1 MQAIILAGGKGA
13 RLRPYTNII
22 PKPLLP
28 IDNMPILEIIL
39 KQLKK
44 HEFTE
49 VVITIGHLGEIIK
62 AYFGDGKKFG
72 LKIRYSLEEKSLGT
86 VGALSII
93 SNLDDNF
100 LVMNGDILCNI
111 DFSNLYDFHIKKNKK
126 ATIVTCKKSIKLSLG
141 VVKCK
146 GGKLIDYIEKPEYK
160 FDVSTGIYILNKK
173 VVSLIPFNEYYDF
186 PTLIKDI
193 IQGENINVYKFNG
206 YWFDIG
212 TPEDYNQAQD
222 SFIELRDIFL
232 NEEK

>member
-13 RLRPYTNII
+13 RLRPYTNVI

-39 KQLKK
+39 KQLKEY
-44 HEFTE
+44 EFTE

-72 LKIRYSLEEKSLGT
+72 LKIRYSLEEKPLGT
-86 VGALSII
+86 VGALSIVD
-93 SNLDDNF
+93 NLDDNF

-111 DFSNLYDFHIKKNKK
+111 DFHNLYNFHIKNNKK
-126 ATIVTCKKSIKLSLG
+126 VTIVTCKKSLKLSLG
-141 VVKCK
+141 VLECK
-146 GGKLIDYIEKPEYK
+146 DGKLIDYIEKPEYK
-160 FDVSTGIYILNKK
+160 FDVSTGIYMLSKK
-173 VVSLIPFNEYYDF
+173 IVPLIPSNDYYDF

-193 IQGENINVYKFNG
+193 ILEEDINVYRFNG

-222 SFIELRDIFL
+222 SFMELKDIFL
-232 NEEK
+232 KKRE

>member
-39 KQLKK
+39 RQLKK
-44 HEFTE
+44 HKFTKI
-49 VVITIGHLGEIIK
+49 VITIGHLGEIIK
-62 AYFGDGKKFG
+62 AYFGDGKKLG
-72 LKIRYSLEEKSLGT
+72 LKIRYSLEEKPLGT
-86 VGALSII
+86 VGALSLVN
-93 SNLDDNF
+93 NLDDNF
-100 LVMNGDILCNI
+100 LVMNGDILSNI
-111 DFSNLYDFHIKKNKK
+111 NFSDLYDFHKKNKK
-126 ATIVTCKKSIKLSLG
+126 KVTIVACKKSIKLSLG
-141 VVKCK
+141 VLECK

-160 FDVSTGIYILNKK
+160 FNVSTGVYILNKNIIP
-173 VVSLIPFNEYYDF
+173 LIPFNKYYDF
-186 PTLIKDI
+186 PRLIKDI
-193 IQGENINVYKFNG
+193 IPEEDINVYQFNG

-232 NEEK
+232 NVNK

>member
-1 MQAIILAGGKGA
+1 MQAVILAGGKGT

-28 IDNMPILEIIL
+28 IGNMPILEIIL
-39 KQLKK
+39 KQLKGYK
-44 HEFTE
+44 FKE

-72 LKIRYSLEEKSLGT
+72 LKIRYSLEEKPLGT
-86 VGALSII
+86 VGAI
-93 SNLDDNF
+93 SVVDDLDDNF

-111 DFSNLYDFHIKKNKK
+111 DFSNLYNFHIKSNKK
-126 ATIVTCKKSIKLSLG
+126 VTIVTCEKSVKLSLG
-141 VVKCK
+141 VIECK
-146 GGKLIDYIEKPEYK
+146 DGKLIDYIEKPEYK
-160 FDVSTGIYILNKK
+160 FDVSTGIYMLSKK
-173 VVSLIPFNEYYDF
+173 IVPLIPFNRYYDF

-193 IQGENINVYKFNG
+193 ILEEDINIYRFDG

-222 SFIELRDIFL
+222 SFTELKGVFL
-232 NEEK
+232 RKKP

>member
-13 RLRPYTNII
+13 RLRPYTNVI

-39 KQLKK
+39 RQLREYK
-44 HEFTE
+44 FTE

-72 LKIRYSLEEKSLGT
+72 LKIRYSLEKKPLGT

-93 SNLDDNF
+93 NNLDDDF

-111 DFSNLYDFHIKKNKK
+111 HFSDLYNFHIKNHKK
-126 ATIVTCKKSIKLSLG
+126 VTIVICRKSLKLSLG
-141 VVKCK
+141 VIKCK
-146 GGKLIDYIEKPEYK
+146 DGKLVDYIEKPEYK
-160 FDVSTGIYILNKK
+160 FDVSTGIYMLSKE

-186 PTLIKDI
+186 PTLIKSI
-193 IQGENINVYKFNG
+193 IIEEDINVYRFKG

-212 TPEDYNQAQD
+212 TPEDYNQVQD
-222 SFIELRDIFL
+222 SFVKLKGAFL
-232 NEEK
+232 KKR

>member
-1 MQAIILAGGKGA
+1 MQAVILAGGKGT

-28 IDNMPILEIIL
+28 IDDMPILEIIL

-72 LKIRYSLEEKSLGT
+72 LKIRYSLEEKPLGT
-86 VGALSII
+86 VGALSIVD
-93 SNLDDNF
+93 NLDDNF

-111 DFSNLYDFHIKKNKK
+111 DFSSLYDFHMKNDRKI
-126 ATIVTCKKSIKLSLG
+126 TIVTYKKSIKLSLG
-141 VVKCK
+141 VVKCEDS
-146 GGKLIDYIEKPEYK
+146 KLIDYIEKPEYK

-173 VVSLIPFNEYYDF
+173 VVSLVPFNKYYDF
-186 PTLIKDI
+186 PILIKDI
-193 IQGENINVYKFNG
+193 IKEENINVYKFSG

-222 SFIELRDIFL
+222 SFIELREVFL